1 MGGTTIAVRGA
12 RPGDAEAMAE
22 VFREAG
28 AAGWRHFLP
37 EEELRAEPLRPGV
50 YAAGIGAP
58 ETRVF
63 VAEAASAEAAS
74 TGAASAD
81 GGGADGPPS
90 GRIAGF
96 ALWRPP
102 VDPAAPCDEAELH
115 LFYAHPD
122 HWGDGTARLLMDA
135 VLASMRSEGRRRAT
149 LWTAELNHRP
159 RAFYQ
164 REGWE
169 PDGGRRSKTRNGVTF
184 TELRYALDL

>member
-12 RPGDAEAMAE
+12 EPGDAEAMAE

-28 AAGWRHFLP
+28 AVGWRHFLP

-50 YAAGIGAP
+50 YTAGISAP

-63 VAEAASAEAAS
+63 VAEDPS
-74 TGAASAD
+74 
-81 GGGADGPPS
+81 S

-102 VDPAAPCDEAELH
+102 TDPAAPCGEAELH
-115 LFYAHPD
+115 LFYVHPD
-122 HWGDGTARLLMDA
+122 HWGDGTARLLMEA
-135 VLASMRSEGRRRAT
+135 VLRSMRSEGRRRAT

-159 RAFYQ
+159 RAFYR

-169 PDGGRRSKTRNGVTF
+169 PDGGRRSKTRNGITF